1 MAGIDRFSKRSI
13 VESCSILTMLLE
25 EEIGVW
31 VCSVPTTPC
40 SLSADEVRLLGLVL

>member
-1 MAGIDRFSKRSI
+1 MAGIDRFSTHSI
-13 VESCSILTMLLE
+13 VEFCLILMMQLE

-31 VCSVPTTPC
+31 VCSIPTTPC